1 MTTTMLKAVSATTI
15 NYYDVH
21 AKEYCDLTRHADLT
35 DAYDRFLIALPPGA
49 HILDA
54 GCGSGRDTKVFLDRG
69 YKVTAID
76 ASSQLARLAAAYTN
90 HSCEV
95 LCFQDMVFHETFD
108 GVWACA
114 SLLHIPK
121 NEMRDVIPR
130 FVQALKPGGLLY
142 VSVKEGEGE
151 RIADDGRFFSDYSRA
166 SFEGL
171 LEHFPTLSEIEFWQ
185 SEEIRNGNN
194 RQPWLSFLLK
204 KSDTD
209 L

>member
-1 MTTTMLKAVSATTI
+1 MTTTMLKSVSATTI

-21 AKEYCDLTRHADLT
+21 AKEYWDLTRHADLT
-35 DAYDRFLIALPPGA
+35 DAYDRFLIALTPGA

-54 GCGSGRDTKVFLDRG
+54 GCGSGRDTKVFRDRG

-90 HSCEV
+90 HPCEV

-108 GVWACA
+108 GIWACA

-171 LEHFPTLSEIEFWQ
+171 LEHFPTLSEIAFWQ

>member
-1 MTTTMLKAVSATTI
+1 MTQTLSKSVSATTI
-15 NYYDVH
+15 NYYDTH
-21 AKEYCDLTRHADLT
+21 AKEYSDLTRHIDLT
-35 DAYDRFLIALPPGA
+35 DAYDRFLVALPPGA

-76 ASSQLARLAAAYTN
+76 ASSELARLAGAYTN
-90 HSCEV
+90 HPCEV
-95 LCFQDMVFHETFD
+95 LRFQDMMFHGTFD
-108 GVWACA
+108 GIWACA

-121 NEMRDVIPR
+121 NEMRDVVPH
-130 FVQALKPGGLLY
+130 FVQALKPGGIFY
-142 VSVKEGEGE
+142 VSLKEGEEE
-151 RIADDGRFFSDYSRA
+151 RIADNGRFFSDYTRA

-171 LEHFPTLSEIEFWQ
+171 LEDFPTLSEIAFWQ

-204 KSDTD
+204 KSGY
-209 L
+209 

>member
-1 MTTTMLKAVSATTI
+1 MLKSVSATTI

-21 AKEYCDLTRHADLT
+21 AKEYCVLTRHADLT

-90 HSCEV
+90 HPCEV

-108 GVWACA
+108 GIWACA
-114 SLLHIPK
+114 SLLHTPK

-171 LEHFPTLSEIEFWQ
+171 LEHFPTLNEIAFWQ